1 MEVELFLHVSKGT
14 YIRSFAHDL
23 GEYLGTGAHVSAL
36 HRTEVGQFTEKSSV
50 KLVDIEQSEEIG
62 DLKGLENKIFSL
74 ESVMREGF
82 CVDVSNEEGTKFC
95 LGQSIIIKES
105 FPICAEAYIVRVFNA
120 NGRFLGTGKV
130 DNKGLLSPKRVVCIR
145 E

>member
-1 MEVELFLHVSKGT
+1 M
-14 YIRSFAHDL
+14 
-23 GEYLGTGAHVSAL
+23 
-36 HRTEVGQFTEKSSV
+36 
-50 KLVDIEQSEEIG
+50 
-62 DLKGLENKIFSL
+62 FSL

-95 LGQSIIIKES
+95 LGQSVIIKES

-120 NGRFLGTGKV
+120 NEGFKDGTL
-130 DNKGLLSPKRVVCIR
+130 DNKRLLSQKRVVCIR